1 MAIKEDI
8 KSGNFKSVY
17 LMWGEENFL
26 KDYYKKALTAKVL
39 DPTLA
44 DFNYMEFNGE
54 KPDPEKVTEFVSS
67 YPFMS
72 DKKVLYIRNSD
83 LCKKANDA
91 DKKFWQ
97 NQLSD
102 VPDFVIIIFSE
113 TEVDK
118 RNAIYKAIAK
128 DHSADEFAF
137 QKEADLCSWIRRYA
151 QSLDKSIGPSEA
163 AHLIEC
169 CSQSMYILKGELD
182 KLASYCHERCEI
194 TTSDIDLCCCKV
206 PEDRVFDMIEYLLAG
221 NAAKACE
228 KYEELKLLRQ
238 EPIRI
243 NAAIFTKYNQLRK
256 IKLLASSMSAREI
269 AAKTGQKEYFVT
281 KDITK
286 LSKVSLDDL
295 DKVLHLC
302 ADADHRI
309 KNGLSDGWAALDIII
324 ANMI

>member
-17 LMWGEENFL
+17 LVWGEENFL
-26 KDYYKKALTAKVL
+26 KDYYKKALVDKVL

-44 DFNYMEFNGE
+44 DFNYMEYNCE
-54 KPDPEKVTEFVSS
+54 KPDPEKVKEFVSS

-97 NQLSD
+97 NLLISM
-102 VPDFVIIIFSE
+102 PDFVIIIFSE

-128 DHSADEFAF
+128 EYSADEFAF
-137 QKEADLCSWIRRYA
+137 QKESALCDWIRRYA
-151 QSLDKSIGPSEA
+151 KSLGKSIGPSEA
-163 AHLIEC
+163 AHLIES
-169 CSQSMYILKGELD
+169 CSESMYILKSELD

-194 TTSDIDLCCCKV
+194 TIADIDLCCCKV
-206 PEDRVFDMIEYLLAG
+206 PEDRVFDMIEYLLGG

-228 KYEELKLLRQ
+228 KY
-238 EPIRI
+238 
-243 NAAIFTKYNQLRK
+243 
-256 IKLLASSMSAREI
+256 
-269 AAKTGQKEYFVT
+269 
-281 KDITK
+281 
-286 LSKVSLDDL
+286 
-295 DKVLHLC
+295 
-302 ADADHRI
+302 
-309 KNGLSDGWAALDIII
+309 
-324 ANMI
+324 